1 MTKGRLTDREGLKR
15 WKTETTRETK
25 IINTAANREQM
36 RNRNIQKYIIK
47 LDGKKYSK
55 SYNKARWNGRK
66 VGRYSGIKD

>member
-1 MTKGRLTDREGLKR
+1 MDYYFCDWCFNLRFLLFSL
-15 WKTETTRETK
+15 
-25 IINTAANREQM
+25 II
-36 RNRNIQKYIIK
+36 YIIK